1 MNDTIEELLADLV
14 RIPSV
19 SGDEA
24 RLAEFCCQW
33 LEHAG
38 LEVTLLERT
47 VLARLKGSGGAS
59 LLLNTHLDTVPAGN
73 GWHADPWQA
82 LWHNEALV
90 GLGANDAKASVAAMM
105 MAARR
110 LAGGPGLAGDL
121 ILALNQEEETSGAG
135 MSLVLEHLGPP
146 DLAVT
151 GEPTDLEVVRSQ
163 SGLAVFVATWKGRA
177 CHAAHITRV
186 EHENALLAA
195 ARELAQFPDPLAL
208 EGEHPLLG
216 PSTLAATVLT
226 AGERHNQVPD
236 EARATFD
243 ARIAAPHT
251 VEECL
256 DILGKWL
263 PSAEIKVRSRRLG
276 AVETSDDH
284 PLVIKALVRAEKAA
298 ATGSNTLSD
307 MALLAGVPAIKC
319 GPGKTARSH
328 TANEFI
334 TRTELARAA
343 RFYGDLARDC
353 LQATGGLGATSQA
366 LADAA
371 PSQAQN

>member
-1 MNDTIEELLADLV
+1 
-14 RIPSV
+14 
-19 SGDEA
+19 
-24 RLAEFCCQW
+24 
-33 LEHAG
+33 
-38 LEVTLLERT
+38 
-47 VLARLKGSGGAS
+47 
-59 LLLNTHLDTVPAGN
+59 
-73 GWHADPWQA
+73 
-82 LWHNEALV
+82 
-90 GLGANDAKASVAAMM
+90 
-105 MAARR
+105 
-110 LAGGPGLAGDL
+110 
-121 ILALNQEEETSGAG
+121 
-135 MSLVLEHLGPP
+135 
-146 DLAVT
+146 
-151 GEPTDLEVVRSQ
+151 
-163 SGLAVFVATWKGRA
+163 
-177 CHAAHITRV
+177 
-186 EHENALLAA
+186 
-195 ARELAQFPDPLAL
+195 
-208 EGEHPLLG
+208 
-216 PSTLAATVLT
+216 
-226 AGERHNQVPD
+226 
-236 EARATFD
+236 
-243 ARIAAPHT
+243 